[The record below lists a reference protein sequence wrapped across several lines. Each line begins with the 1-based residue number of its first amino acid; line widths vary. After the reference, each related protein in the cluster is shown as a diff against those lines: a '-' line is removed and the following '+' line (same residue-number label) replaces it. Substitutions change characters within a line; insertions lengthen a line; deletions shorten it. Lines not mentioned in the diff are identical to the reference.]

1 MKKVLSLLTLI
12 ACVWTN
18 AQEKVLVVSDKDST
32 KIRAIAKQVHLDVL
46 PYYNFGKGI
55 GITSPD
61 SLFQLNLRFRMQN
74 RLEARFEDHEPVQF
88 QGAIRRLRLRFDGY
102 VGNPKFL
109 YAIQLSFA
117 PEDVGRAKDGQY
129 INIIRDAVVFYRAN
143 EHWTFGFGQTKLPGN
158 RQRNNSSGALDLTDR
173 SINNAMF
180 NIDRDFGF
188 QAIYSHLKENEFGY
202 NLKGVISTGG
212 GRNFNEPTDGLA
224 YTGRVELYPLGK
236 FKKKG
241 EFFEGDLM
249 RETSPK
255 LYLGGT
261 YHFNQNAIKAQGQR
275 GKTLF
280 EQRNLNALLLDA
292 MLKYNGWSAMAAF
305 MNRTTQDP
313 ITYNAD
319 RSKSQYVLAGYGYDG
334 QLSYT
339 FPSHWEIIGRYSHNE
354 PNKEI
359 QQWQPIHNQ
368 FSLGLTKYIW
378 EHAFKVQFEVNKNNF
393 EFLNGEKKDNWYA
406 RFQVEIGI

>member
-1 MKKVLSLLTLI
+1 
-12 ACVWTN
+12 
-18 AQEKVLVVSDKDST
+18 
-32 KIRAIAKQVHLDVL
+32 
-46 PYYNFGKGI
+46 
-55 GITSPD
+55 
-61 SLFQLNLRFRMQN
+61 
-74 RLEARFEDHEPVQF
+74 
-88 QGAIRRLRLRFDGY
+88 
-102 VGNPKFL
+102 
-109 YAIQLSFA
+109 
-117 PEDVGRAKDGQY
+117 
-129 INIIRDAVVFYRAN
+129 
-143 EHWTFGFGQTKLPGN
+143 
-158 RQRNNSSGALDLTDR
+158 
-173 SINNAMF
+173 
-180 NIDRDFGF
+180 
-188 QAIYSHLKENEFGY
+188 
-202 NLKGVISTGG
+202 
-212 GRNFNEPTDGLA
+212 
-224 YTGRVELYPLGK
+224 
-236 FKKKG
+236 
-241 EFFEGDLM
+241 
-249 RETSPK
+249 
-255 LYLGGT
+255 T

-378 EHAFKVQFEVNKNNF
+378 EHAFKVQFEVSKNNF